1 MEVRDHFGTPS
12 TLTVSPRLFW
22 VKGPERIK
30 WYWVHLLPGDLA
42 AQVAETELL
51 FAGKGC
57 LCCWEIVTETE
68 QCVPHSS

>member
-42 AQVAETELL
+42 AQVAD
-51 FAGKGC
+51 
-57 LCCWEIVTETE
+57 
-68 QCVPHSS
+68 SSPEWRDRDP